1 MTRHLA
7 KLAGVLDSAWTRAW
21 ATASK
26 ALPQGTESQGEN
38 YRPEAHYMR
47 GPGPKWR
54 AKHAQNAAER

>member
-7 KLAGVLDSAWTRAW
+7 KLAGVLGSAWTWTR
-21 ATASK
+21 ATARK
-26 ALPQGTESQGEN
+26 ATAGQGEN

-54 AKHAQNAAER
+54 AKHARIAAER

>member
-7 KLAGVLDSAWTRAW
+7 KLAAVLGSAWTWAW
-21 ATASK
+21 AIASK
-26 ALPQGTESQGEN
+26 ALPQGTTGEN

-54 AKHAQNAAER
+54 AKHAQIAAER